1 MRSLTPLRWL
11 KIQGIRIRWR
21 VCPQLFHENQWQNK
35 YVEST
40 LVLCLDGGSSP
51 PISTNKIDNQS
62 ITNVVFIL
70 LYQSILNFGG
80 GAVMS
85 WSVRIVGVFLGM
97 VCVGQNV
104 MRLYDIPMPM

>member
-1 MRSLTPLRWL
+1 MGNKVLKDIKIYGVEMLVERPSPQTRLTINLLRIINTIL
-11 KIQGIRIRWR
+11 NTQFR
-21 VCPQLFHENQWQNK
+21 
-35 YVEST
+35 
-40 LVLCLDGGSSP
+40 
-51 PISTNKIDNQS
+51 
-62 ITNVVFIL
+62 VVFIL